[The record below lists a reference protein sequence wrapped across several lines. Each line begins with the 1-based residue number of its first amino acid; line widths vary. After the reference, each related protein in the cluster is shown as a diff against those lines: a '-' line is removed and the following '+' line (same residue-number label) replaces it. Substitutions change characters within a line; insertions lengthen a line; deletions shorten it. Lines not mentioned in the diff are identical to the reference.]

1 MSEKRK
7 KEQVIKP
14 RKVGKTLT
22 RAYRKTPEPSSLA
35 ALAEHYLRCEKYG
48 KARKIIEEGLEKYP
62 ESQKIRALEQRIKRT
77 DLYWEFLKAH
87 RDITENPNP
96 DAYSRLATL
105 YRIVGD
111 VDKALGACAA
121 GLTEFTDSVRL
132 YLNVAE
138 LRLQRYTRNFM
149 PKDAIIALANLEKAV
164 LLDETDYA
172 ATILL
177 AEFYMAIGAAESAIN
192 TLKTLLVS
200 QPEDEHAQ
208 QLLDKALEMPHSEEP
223 VEDLLRNVS
232 ARKSMAVDTGLLRYF
247 VKCTHAGR
255 SDPPQRNV
263 DRDNMREA
271 LTLAVESTGAQ
282 AMTILDPEGSVVA
295 TALIE
300 DDPIETE
307 TFAVACKEIHD
318 NANDCALR
326 MDLGGFETGEIEGP
340 FGYMLVNSVE
350 GWLVGGLTSARPSNK
365 ERMRKHLREVA
376 EDCILTA
383 PTVEKSE
390 EPEEPPDADNDA
402 SDQGA

>member
-7 KEQVIKP
+7 REQVIKP
-14 RKVGKTLT
+14 RKMEKALT
-22 RAYRKTPEPSSLA
+22 RAYSKTPEPSSLA

-48 KARKIIEEGLEKYP
+48 KARKLIEEGLRKYP

-77 DLYWEFLKAH
+77 DLYGEFLKTH

-96 DAYSRLATL
+96 DAYSRLAML
-105 YRIVGD
+105 YRRVGD
-111 VDKALGACAA
+111 VDKALGTCAA
-121 GLTEFTDSVRL
+121 GLTEFADSVRL

-138 LRLQRYTRNFM
+138 LRLQRYARNFM

-164 LLDETDYA
+164 SLDETDYA

-223 VEDLLRNVS
+223 VEDLLRDVS

-247 VKCTHAGR
+247 EKCTHASR
-255 SDPPQRNV
+255 SEPPRRNV
-263 DRDNMREA
+263 DQDNMREA
-271 LTLAVESTGAQ
+271 LTLAVESTGAR
-282 AMTILDPEGSVVA
+282 AMAILDPEGGVVA
-295 TALIE
+295 TARTE

-307 TFAVACKEIHD
+307 TFAVACKEIRD
-318 NANDCALR
+318 NTHDCALR

-350 GWLVGGLTSARPSNK
+350 GWLIGGLTSARPSNR

-390 EPEEPPDADNDA
+390 EPEAPDAHDAA

>member
-247 VKCTHAGR
+247 VKCTHVGR

-295 TALIE
+295 TTLIE
-300 DDPIETE
+300 HDPIETE

-365 ERMRKHLREVA
+365 ERMSKYLREVA

-390 EPEEPPDADNDA
+390 EPEEPPDADDDA